1 MAFSIVGIL
10 AVLLEAFRPLI
21 PLLVAIVVVD
31 LMLLAY
37 TVKKHQFAHAKAR
50 RLSVWAGVAFM
61 AIAFLIGPSLTQV
74 TFGSFL
80 SITDWVMLAAMSFGV
95 GVAGFF
101 LTLPMTSLLKY

>member
-21 PLLVAIVVVD
+21 PLIVAVVVAD
-31 LMLLAY
+31 IGVLAY
-37 TVKKHQFAHAKAR
+37 TISKGQFAHAKAR
-50 RLSVWAGVAFM
+50 RLSLWAGVAFM
-61 AIAFLIGPSLTQV
+61 MGAFLIGPSLTQV

-80 SITDWVMLAAMSFGV
+80 SVTDWVMLSAMAFGV
-95 GVAGFF
+95 GVAGFI

>member
-21 PLLVAIVVVD
+21 PLLIAVVVLD
-31 LMLLAY
+31 IVLLAY
-37 TVKKHQFAHAKAR
+37 TISKHQFAHAKAR
-50 RLSVWAGVAFM
+50 RLSLWAGAAFM
-61 AIAFLIGPSLTQV
+61 VVAFLIGPSLTQV

-80 SITDWVMLAAMSFGV
+80 SATDWVMLALMAFGV
-95 GVAGFF
+95 GVAGFI